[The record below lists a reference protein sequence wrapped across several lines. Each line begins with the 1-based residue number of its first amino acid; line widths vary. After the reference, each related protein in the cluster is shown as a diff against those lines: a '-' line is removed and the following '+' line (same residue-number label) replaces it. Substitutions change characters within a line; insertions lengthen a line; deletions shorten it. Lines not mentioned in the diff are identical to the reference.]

1 MPSEDTKMVEFNQY
15 QKFDKSPF
23 IIYADLEYLIE
34 KNDRCKNNPEISTIA
49 NVGEHIPSGFSMTT
63 ILSFKNIEIKHDVYR
78 GKDVMKKYCE
88 SLREHTI
95 EKINF
100 EKKKMKSLATE
111 LQKSYQHVNF
121 IYICTETF
129 KDKHAKN
136 KTNL

>member
-49 NVGEHIPSGFSMTT
+49 RVGEHIPSGFSMTT
-63 ILSFKNIEIKHDVYR
+63 VLSFKNIEIKHDVYR

-88 SLREHTI
+88 SLREHTV

-100 EKKKMKSLATE
+100 EKKKIKSLATE
-111 LQKSYQHVNF
+111 L
-121 IYICTETF
+121 
-129 KDKHAKN
+129 
-136 KTNL
+136 